1 MNLSLIKLKKQVIG
15 IQSNSFLTNNKQ
27 LKNFHKNKKMFVN
40 NYNKG
45 QNQLA
50 SKQGKDKKFFQ

>member
-1 MNLSLIKLKKQVIG
+1 MNLSLIKLKKQAIG
-15 IQSNSFLTNNKQ
+15 IQSNSFLTNSKL
-27 LKNFHKNKKMFVN
+27 LKNFRKNNKMFDN

-50 SKQGKDKKFFQ
+50 SKQGKDKIFFQ